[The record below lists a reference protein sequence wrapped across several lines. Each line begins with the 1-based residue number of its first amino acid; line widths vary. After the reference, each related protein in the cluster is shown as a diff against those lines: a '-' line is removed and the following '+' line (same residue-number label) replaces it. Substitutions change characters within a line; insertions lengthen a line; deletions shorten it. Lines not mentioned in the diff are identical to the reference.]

1 MKLLTLNAYS
11 WIDTDDASIYA
22 PLITDILENEYDAIA
37 LQEVN
42 QLSSAPVINEPEGYH
57 ATQNE
62 IPIKENNFAY
72 FLVKALAE
80 KGLAYQWSWVPC
92 HLGYDIYDEGIALLS
107 KAPIQSVEQVQLSA
121 STDFESLH
129 TRRALVLE
137 TEAAEFVSVHLSWWK
152 KNEEENPFLREWT
165 SVEMAVK
172 NLRGKKPIYVMGD
185 FNNPDDVRNE
195 GYDLI
200 THAGW
205 QDAYAVAEIREGS
218 ATVPPAIAGWEGNEV
233 PLRIDYIFSDQ
244 PQAVKNYEVK
254 FDGNKLACVS
264 DHYGVAVTYV

>member
-1 MKLLTLNAYS
+1 MKLLTLNTYS
-11 WIDTDDASIYA
+11 WVQTADPSLFA
-22 PLITDILENEYDAIA
+22 PLVADILENQYDAIA

-42 QLSSAPVINEPEGYH
+42 QLSTGPVINDPEDYH

-92 HLGYDIYDEGIALLS
+92 HVGYDIYDEGIALLS
-107 KAPIQSVEQVQLSA
+107 KAPIQSVDQVQLS
-121 STDFESLH
+121 TVNDFESIH

-137 TEAAEFVSVHLSWWK
+137 TEAAAFVSVHLSWWK
-152 KNEEENPFLREWT
+152 EEEENPFLREWT
-165 SVEMAVK
+165 SVEGVVK
-172 NLRGKKPIYVMGD
+172 KLRGTKPIYVMGD
-185 FNNPDDVRNE
+185 FNNPADVRNE

-200 THAGW
+200 TNAGW
-205 QDAYAVAEIREGS
+205 QDPYAVAATRIGS

-244 PQAVKNYEVK
+244 PQAVETYEVK
-254 FDGNKLACVS
+254 FDGKKLPCVS
-264 DHYGVAVTYV
+264 DHYGVAVTYA

>member
-11 WIDTDDASIYA
+11 WVDTDDTSFYA
-22 PLITDILENEYDAIA
+22 PLISDILENGYEAIA

-57 ATQNE
+57 ATQQE

-72 FLVKALAE
+72 FLVQALAE

-92 HLGYDIYDEGIALLS
+92 HVGYDIYDEGVALLS
-107 KAPIQSVEQVQLSA
+107 KAPIQSVTQVQLSEVN
-121 STDFESLH
+121 DFESIH
-129 TRRALVLE
+129 TRRALVVE
-137 TEAAEFVSVHLSWWK
+137 TEAAAFASVHLSWWK
-152 KNEEENPFLREWT
+152 DEEENPFLREWA
-165 SVEMAVK
+165 SVETAVK
-172 NLRGKKPIYVMGD
+172 KMRGSKPIYVMGD
-185 FNNPDDVRNE
+185 FNNPADARNE

-205 QDAYAVAEIREGS
+205 QDAYTVAAVRIGS

-233 PLRIDYIFSDQ
+233 PLRIDYIFSDR
-244 PQAVKNYEVK
+244 PQAVETYEVK

-264 DHYGVAVTYV
+264 DHYGVAVTYA

>member
-11 WIDTDDASIYA
+11 WIDTDDDSVYA

-42 QLSSAPVINEPEGYH
+42 QLSNGPVINEPEGYH

-72 FLVKALAE
+72 FLVQALAE

-92 HLGYDIYDEGIALLS
+92 HVGYDVYDEGIALLS

-121 STDFESLH
+121 SNDFESIH

-137 TEAAEFVSVHLSWWK
+137 TEAAAFVSVHLSWWK
-152 KNEEENPFLREWT
+152 EEEENPFLREWA
-165 SVEMAVK
+165 SVETAVK
-172 NLRGKKPIYVMGD
+172 NLRSKKPIYVMGD
-185 FNNPDDVRNE
+185 FNNPADVRNR

-200 THAGW
+200 TQAGW
-205 QDAYAVAEIREGS
+205 QDAYAVAAVREGS

-233 PLRIDYIFSDQ
+233 PLRIDYIFSDR
-244 PQAVKNYEVK
+244 PQAVEMYEVK
-254 FDGNKLACVS
+254 FDGKKLACVS